1 MPKSNLTWY
10 KTKRKRIMKDMAL
23 ANQTALGHEINESQQ
38 TISYRIRNV
47 YPEVL
52 DDLIRILD
60 VIGWEVKEKEEDE
73 E

>member
-1 MPKSNLTWY
+1 MSKSSLTWY
-10 KTKRKRIMKDMAL
+10 KTKRKRIMKDMGL
-23 ANQTALGHEINESQQ
+23 VSQTALGNEINESQQ

-60 VIGWEVKEKEEDE
+60 LIGWEVKEKDE

>member
-10 KTKRKRIMKDMAL
+10 KTKRKRIMKDMGL
-23 ANQTALGHEINESQQ
+23 VSQTALGNEINESQQ
-38 TISYRIRNV
+38 TISYRIHNV

-60 VIGWEVKEKEEDE
+60 LIGWEVKEKEVE